1 MTDRPGADMPG
12 ADPPDDET
20 IPVRRTQRIVASDT
34 DGSTF
39 VARRETRRRAT
50 RGPVDGRGPVAASDR
65 LPPPTPVDAPGRVAA
80 APDAAAGAVYGARA
94 PEPVIASRAAPPER
108 LPQAPVDGDAAASAQ
123 RRRARRTALIVL
135 ISASAVALTA
145 AASLLLV
152 ALAP

>member
-1 MTDRPGADMPG
+1 MTDRPDADGPG
-12 ADPPDDET
+12 ADLPDEET

-50 RGPVDGRGPVAASDR
+50 RDHDEGRGAAASDRMPPSTPVAAS
-65 LPPPTPVDAPGRVAA
+65 GRVAA
-80 APDAAAGAVYGARA
+80 APDAAAGAVYTARA
-94 PEPVIASRAAPPER
+94 AEPVIALRTAPPER
-108 LPQAPVDGDAAASAQ
+108 DPQAPVDGDAAATAH

-145 AASLLLV
+145 AASLLVV